1 MTRPR
6 PRYPINGPWRQT
18 TKAWRPSVKKC
29 TTCKIAFGP
38 TEDFLVRVVEVSPV
52 RTTLEAVHAGCKT

>member
-6 PRYPINGPWRQT
+6 PKYPQYGEWAIT
-18 TKAWRPSVKKC
+18 TREWRPKLKAC

-38 TEDFLVRVVEVSPV
+38 TEEFLVRVVEVSPV
-52 RTTLEAVHAGCKT
+52 RTTLECVHKGCRT